1 MYSSAPQL
9 TLYPGVF
16 CKRPDRDFQN
26 ILNTRRFPDS
36 IPIVAIIQA
45 ITYSPAFSFQVANQ
59 LLVIK
64 LFHVYEVFIV
74 EQHKYIKKKGDA
86 STSPPFNLEL
96 RFPRINNL
104 TKKILA
110 ITKL

>member
-1 MYSSAPQL
+1 
-9 TLYPGVF
+9 
-16 CKRPDRDFQN
+16 
-26 ILNTRRFPDS
+26 
-36 IPIVAIIQA
+36 
-45 ITYSPAFSFQVANQ
+45 
-59 LLVIK
+59 

-96 RFPRINNL
+96 RFSRINNL